1 MLINEKTLRKNF
13 KLQVFTKAIK
23 MPESIYETTIDIS
36 RLQFL
41 ENPEVVLT
49 LRTRSSLLTLK
60 TVFSSPEAMKHS
72 QE

>member
-1 MLINEKTLRKNF
+1 MLINEKTLGKNL
-13 KLQVFTKAIK
+13 KLQVFTKSIK

>member
-1 MLINEKTLRKNF
+1 MLINEKTLGKNF
-13 KLQVFTKAIK
+13 KLQVFTKSIK
-23 MPESIYETTIDIS
+23 MPESIYETTIDIT

>member
-13 KLQVFTKAIK
+13 KLQVFTKSIK

>member
-1 MLINEKTLRKNF
+1 MLINEKTLGKNF
-13 KLQVFTKAIK
+13 KLQVFTKSIK

-41 ENPEVVLT
+41 ENPEVVLA
-49 LRTRSSLLTLK
+49 LMTRISLLTLK

>member
-1 MLINEKTLRKNF
+1 MLINEKTLGKNF
-13 KLQVFTKAIK
+13 KLQVFTKSIK

-41 ENPEVVLT
+41 ENPEVVLA
-49 LRTRSSLLTLK
+49 LRTRNSLLTLK

>member
-1 MLINEKTLRKNF
+1 MLINEKTLGKNF
-13 KLQVFTKAIK
+13 KLQVFTKSIK